1 VVNSTSNTD
10 SGHYKRTCSGVVVCG
25 IGYNNRNANHRAAFV
40 RLKGMHQ
47 LRRTITTRILTMLAS
62 VALLNGSSAFPTS
75 LAAAQSPSAQEN
87 KRSQVRQ
94 VINTAETHFQRGQK
108 AYTSGE
114 YNQARREFDEAVDTI
129 WIGSIDVRSD
139 DELRVYYR
147 ELIEKINRYQIA
159 ALEQKDG
166 GFHEQRYEPSPLDK
180 LASLSEADLEEVAA
194 ADDDITSRFNFDF
207 TSALPVRQFISYF
220 SQGRGRATM
229 AAGLQRSVRFRGM
242 AERIFKQEG
251 VPTDLIWLA
260 QVESGWNPYAYSSAA
275 AKGIWQFI
283 PSTGTRFG
291 LTQNYWVDER
301 SNPEKS
307 TAAAARYLKWLAKRY
322 SGNWALALAAYN
334 TGEGNVDSAIVR
346 SGSRDFWRLHRNLAQ
361 ETRNYVPAILAVVT
375 IAKNPKKYGFEM
387 PASYP
392 YRYHTRAVTAQT
404 DLRPLAKKLKIS
416 YGALLDLNPELQRGV
431 TPPGKHVIRIPA
443 SLAAKVSETGDEPV
457 PTTNNQ

>member
-1 VVNSTSNTD
+1 
-10 SGHYKRTCSGVVVCG
+10 
-25 IGYNNRNANHRAAFV
+25 
-40 RLKGMHQ
+40 MHQ
-47 LRRTITTRILTMLAS
+47 LRRTITTRSLTMLAS
-62 VALLNGSSAFPTS
+62 VALVIGLSAFPRNID
-75 LAAAQSPSAQEN
+75 AAQSPSPRDN
-87 KRSQVRQ
+87 KRDQVRQ
-94 VINTAETHFQRGQK
+94 VINTAETHFQKGQK

-129 WIGSIDVRSD
+129 WVGSIDVRSD

-194 ADDDITSRFNFDF
+194 AEDDLTTRFNFDF

-283 PSTGTRFG
+283 PATGSRFG
-291 LTQNYWVDER
+291 LTQNYWLDER

-307 TAAAARYLKWLAKRY
+307 TAAAARYLKWLARRY
-322 SGNWALALAAYN
+322 SGNWTLALAAYN
-334 TGEGNVDSAIVR
+334 TGEGNVDSAIAR

-392 YRYHTRAVTAQT
+392 YRYHTRAVATQT
-404 DLRPLAKKLKIS
+404 DLRPLARKLKIS

-443 SLAAKVSETGDEPV
+443 SLAAQVSETGDEPGP
-457 PTTNNQ
+457 PTSNQ